1 MGEQVPIVPVSAQEV
16 QTPAQAVAQ
25 QTPCAQWP
33 EPQSESAAQ
42 TVPGI
47 FFWQTLAMQKFPVAQ
62 SASTAQL
69 VLQTPVVSQT

>member
-1 MGEQVPIVPVSAQEV
+1 MGEQVPIVGVSAQEV

-47 FFWQTLAMQKFPVAQ
+47 FF
-62 SASTAQL
+62 
-69 VLQTPVVSQT
+69 